1 MADPELSKNAIYLV
15 PELEAVLLRWITG
28 MVGAKRV
35 LELGCFV
42 GYSACLFCEGG
53 AESVT
58 TLELSPVFAAVAEQ
72 NIAEAGHKG
81 KIRIVLGKAID
92 SLQTLDKEGQ
102 FDLAFIDADK
112 TSYLSYYTF
121 IRHNNLVRTGGLI
134 LIDNTL
140 RRGLVASSES
150 PFAGDAKLESE
161 AETMRVVNQTVKEDK
176 GVESVLLPLF
186 DGLTLV
192 RVL

>member
-1 MADPELSKNAIYLV
+1 MQDPELKKNAIYLIS
-15 PELEAVLLRWITG
+15 ELEAALIKWITG
-28 MVGAKRV
+28 MVGAKKV

-42 GYSACLFCEGG
+42 GYSACVFCEGG

-58 TLELSPVFAAVAEQ
+58 TLELSPDFAAVAEK
-72 NIAEAGHKG
+72 NIAEAEHAG
-81 KIRIVLGKAID
+81 KVKIVVGRAIG
-92 SLQTLDKEGQ
+92 SLEKLEGEQ

-112 TSYLSYYTF
+112 PSYLSYYQH
-121 IRHNNLVRTGGLI
+121 IRQHNLVRPGGLI

-161 AETMRVVNQTVKEDK
+161 AETMRVVNRTVAEDK
-176 GVESVLLPLF
+176 GVECVMLPLF

-192 RVL
+192 RVLG